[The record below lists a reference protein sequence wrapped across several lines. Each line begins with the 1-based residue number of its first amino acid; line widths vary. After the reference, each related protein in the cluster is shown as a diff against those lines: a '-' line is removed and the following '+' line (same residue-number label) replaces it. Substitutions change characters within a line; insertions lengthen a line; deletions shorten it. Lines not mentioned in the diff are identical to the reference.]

1 MKHHATMPSFA
12 RTSFVAALLLVLGAS
27 LAISQAATRLV
38 GTITAISGNTLTVKT
53 DAGEEK
59 QVAVPA
65 ETAIKRLEP
74 GQTLAQAAT
83 ISLSDLAVNDRVLM
97 KLDSSANPP
106 QATMIVAMK
115 HSDVAQ
121 RQEKER
127 QAWQQGIAGLVKKVD
142 PASNTILVATGAG
155 PATRNVTV
163 QLTKSTELLRYSPAS
178 VNFADA
184 RPGPLDAIKPG
195 DQLRARGALNAD
207 KTQISADAVVSGTF
221 RNVSGLITQV
231 DTANGTIVVKDLA
244 TKKPVTVHI
253 PADVQMRRIPE
264 RMAQMIAM
272 RLKGTLPARDGNGR
286 EQKTAP
292 AAGSAGARYSTGQ
305 NPGGAGGDMQR
316 MLSFAPAIKLA
327 DLQKGEAVMIVATD
341 AADNVNAITLL
352 AGVEPLLEAPEA
364 TNLLSN
370 WSMGGGGAEAAAG
383 PQ

>member
-1 MKHHATMPSFA
+1 M
-12 RTSFVAALLLVLGAS
+12 S
-27 LAISQAATRLV
+27 LAQTAARLV
-38 GTITAISGNTLTVKT
+38 GTISAINGNTLTVKT

-59 QVAVPA
+59 QVTVPA

-74 GQTLAQAAT
+74 GQSLAQAAT
-83 ISLSDLAVNDRVLM
+83 IALTDLAVSDRVLM
-97 KLDSSANPP
+97 KLDTSANPP

-115 HSDVAQ
+115 YSDVAQ

-127 QAWQQGIAGLVKKVD
+127 EAWRQGIAGLVKKVD
-142 PASNTILVATGAG
+142 SANYVILVATGAG
-155 PATRNVTV
+155 PTARNVTV
-163 QLTKSTELLRYSPAS
+163 QLSKSTQLLRYSPQS

-184 RPGPLDAIKPG
+184 KPGPLDAIKPG

-207 KTQISADAVVSGTF
+207 KSAIAADAIVSGTF

-231 DTANGTIVVKDLA
+231 DPANSTISIKDLA

-264 RMAQMIAM
+264 RMAQMLAM
-272 RLKGTLPARDGNGR
+272 RLKGTLPARDGNGP
-286 EQKTAP
+286 EQKPSP
-292 AAGSAGARYSTGQ
+292 AAGSAGARYSVGQ
-305 NPGGAGGDMQR
+305 NPGGGSGGDMQR
-316 MLSFAPAIKLA
+316 MLSFAPAIKLP
-327 DLQKGEAVMIVATD
+327 DLQKGDAVMIVATD
-341 AADNVNAITLL
+341 GTSEVNAITLL

>member
-1 MKHHATMPSFA
+1 MKPKYSMPSFA
-12 RTSFVAALLLVLGAS
+12 RASILIALLLVVGAS
-27 LAISQAATRLV
+27 VALAQAAARLV
-38 GTITAISGNTLTVKT
+38 GTITAIDGNTLTVKT

-59 QVAVPA
+59 QVTVPA

-74 GQTLAQAAT
+74 GQSLAQAAA
-83 ISLSDLAVNDRVLM
+83 IALSDLAVNDRVLM
-97 KLDSSANPP
+97 KLDTSATPP

-127 QAWQQGIAGLVKKVD
+127 EAWQQGIAGLVKKVD
-142 PASNTILVATGAG
+142 PAANTILVATGAG
-155 PATRNVTV
+155 PTARNVTV
-163 QLTKSTELLRYSPAS
+163 HLTQSTQLLRYSPQS

-207 KTQISADAVVSGTF
+207 KTEIAADAIVSGTF

-231 DTANGTIVVKDLA
+231 DPTNGAITVKDLA
-244 TKKPVTVHI
+244 TKKPVTVHV

-264 RMAQMIAM
+264 RMAQMLAM
-272 RLKGTLPARDGNGR
+272 RLKGAVPARDGNGR
-286 EQKTAP
+286 EQKPSP
-292 AAGSAGARYSTGQ
+292 AAGSAGARFSIGQ

-316 MLSFAPAIKLA
+316 MLSFAPAIKLT
-327 DLQKGEAVMIVATD
+327 DLQKGDAVMIVATD
-341 AADNVNAITLL
+341 GTSEVNAITLL